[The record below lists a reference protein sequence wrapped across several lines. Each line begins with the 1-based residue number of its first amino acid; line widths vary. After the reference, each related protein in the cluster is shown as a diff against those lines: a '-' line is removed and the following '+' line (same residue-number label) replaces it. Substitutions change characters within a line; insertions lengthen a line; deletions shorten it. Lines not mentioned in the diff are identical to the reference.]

1 MFDFQ
6 RVKGIVIES
15 RYPVGYFNDWAHIIQ
30 KGICLMICH
39 GKNTMHINS
48 HGTWININI
57 IHSVCLCI
65 YIYVHELTWII
76 LEILW
81 LYTSKHENLWIF
93 ICKFGCTLNASL
105 FFFVTFRVPHCL
117 FWGCLL
123 GGYNQRMLGC
133 FFTCRGN
140 DMSQIL
146 ILWMGTQWGL
156 AYLFHIFSGW
166 KPPATMTH
174 QRSNSPSAQMAK
186 HHWHC
191 DTETVWMLPLRSGLR
206 LPTANRWRCCFSVW
220 TWGIDPQNSCGKI
233 IINQAIWECPIFRKK
248 TSKICVD
255 GAAIWKSKFAGAP
268 FSLWSTK
275 PRLLN
280 PFWMRACPYSSLTI
294 FELAIDL
301 PIPIT
306 PCMSRICTM
315 YPHFGNSWSIF
326 KLYIPVTEDPD
337 LTDTMVPSITGSSW
351 VSYQSHSISLFA
363 DIQKSYDLYWIA
375 ISIINFHK
383 MDYIK
388 LLVSCHV

>member
-1 MFDFQ
+1 
-6 RVKGIVIES
+6 
-15 RYPVGYFNDWAHIIQ
+15 
-30 KGICLMICH
+30 MICH

-48 HGTWININI
+48 HGTWISINI

-65 YIYVHELTWII
+65 YICVHELTWII

-248 TSKICVD
+248 NH
-255 GAAIWKSKFAGAP
+255 
-268 FSLWSTK
+268 
-275 PRLLN
+275 PRSVLMEPQFENQNLPVRLSVFEARN
-280 PFWMRACPYSSLTI
+280 HVFWIRSECAHV
-294 FELAIDL
+294 
-301 PIPIT
+301 PIPL
-306 PCMSRICTM
+306 
-315 YPHFGNSWSIF
+315 W
-326 KLYIPVTEDPD
+326 
-337 LTDTMVPSITGSSW
+337 PSLS
-351 VSYQSHSISLFA
+351 
-363 DIQKSYDLYWIA
+363 
-375 ISIINFHK
+375 
-383 MDYIK
+383 
-388 LLVSCHV
+388 

>member
-1 MFDFQ
+1 MPHFQ
-6 RVKGIVIES
+6 K
-15 RYPVGYFNDWAHIIQ
+15 
-30 KGICLMICH
+30 K
-39 GKNTMHINS
+39 
-48 HGTWININI
+48 
-57 IHSVCLCI
+57 
-65 YIYVHELTWII
+65 
-76 LEILW
+76 
-81 LYTSKHENLWIF
+81 
-93 ICKFGCTLNASL
+93 
-105 FFFVTFRVPHCL
+105 
-117 FWGCLL
+117 
-123 GGYNQRMLGC
+123 
-133 FFTCRGN
+133 
-140 DMSQIL
+140 
-146 ILWMGTQWGL
+146 
-156 AYLFHIFSGW
+156 
-166 KPPATMTH
+166 KP
-174 QRSNSPSAQMAK
+174 
-186 HHWHC
+186 
-191 DTETVWMLPLRSGLR
+191 
-206 LPTANRWRCCFSVW
+206 
-220 TWGIDPQNSCGKI
+220 
-233 IINQAIWECPIFRKK
+233 
-248 TSKICVD
+248 SKICVG